1 MSWMYS
7 IYSWTVTTEAW
18 PTESLL
24 AKLPT
29 GVPPWKFIM
38 KPQYIRDIF
47 QEEFQSNFF
56 WGSIQVFKCER
67 TVGGLATA
75 IVQIGVIYE
84 FWKSAHFGSIFQDQF
99 YGFGFAPA
107 VGEMSILGFS
117 APDCGLPDCGL
128 LVVSGLHVTVPVLV
142 TLV

>member
-29 GVPPWKFIM
+29 GVPPLKIHYETPIYKGYFPRGIPKQLFLGVHPSFQVWKDSWRSCNCNSSDRGNLQIM
-38 KPQYIRDIF
+38 EISAFRLHFSRPVLRLRL
-47 QEEFQSNFF
+47 
-56 WGSIQVFKCER
+56 CA
-67 TVGGLATA
+67 GGWWNVHPLM
-75 IVQIGVIYE
+75 I
-84 FWKSAHFGSIFQDQF
+84 
-99 YGFGFAPA
+99 
-107 VGEMSILGFS
+107 

>member
-18 PTESLL
+18 PTDSLL

-56 WGSIQVFKCER
+56 WGPSKFS
-67 TVGGLATA
+67 
-75 IVQIGVIYE
+75 GV
-84 FWKSAHFGSIFQDQF
+84 KG
-99 YGFGFAPA
+99 
-107 VGEMSILGFS
+107 
-117 APDCGLPDCGL
+117 
-128 LVVSGLHVTVPVLV
+128 
-142 TLV
+142 